1 MEFIFSNMADEAL
14 DEVDVRVNRRHLFL
28 IGFLI
33 LFLELGC
40 IRWFA
45 ANVVFL
51 QFFTNIV
58 LIAAFV
64 GMSVGC
70 VCATKKTDWLSRF
83 TWLAPSAIGLAVVLN
98 LLYNRFTGLTIDV
111 GSQRN
116 SPQVI
121 FFGTEYRDVDLATF
135 AVPMELVA
143 GLFFA
148 LIVLMFIGP
157 GQVLGRCFDRDPDRV
172 KAYTMNIIG
181 SLAGIFC
188 FALASFA
195 ETPPAVWFAVAFVVI
210 AYFLKHEGKLT
221 WVKAAPLV
229 ATTFLVFASG
239 ISPYKESSAHWS
251 PYYWVIHNQ
260 GTGGIRVNTIG
271 FQNMMPVRDSGAAYS
286 LIHLLERDAGGEPFK
301 DVLIIG
307 AGSGNDVAA
316 ALRHGAERI
325 DAVEID
331 PVILRLGKQ
340 HHPDNPYADPRVHL
354 NLNDGRNF
362 LRETERKYDLV
373 IYALVDSLILHSS
386 ISNIRLESFLFTKEA
401 FDDVKRVLKPTGIFV
416 AYNFFR
422 QGWIV
427 HRIATMIDEA
437 FGAAPIVVPL
447 PHREEVSDAEEFR
460 GFTTLIAGNN
470 TRIAQAFEADDRF
483 WLNRVPRLND
493 AVNGFGAESPQSDAA
508 ASAEDWLLIA
518 PSALVS
524 GGGEVHAADDN
535 WPFLYL
541 RAPTVPWFY
550 VKGALIMAFLG
561 LAVLYWQA
569 PGHRVSMNGRMFF
582 LGAAFLLVET
592 KAVVQLALVFG
603 STWIVNSLVFA
614 AILVMILAANLYVL
628 KVREIKL
635 SRHYG
640 LLFATLALNIVVPL
654 DAFLAGDVF
663 WRYIGPCVLVLGPMF
678 FAGVIFAVS
687 FRASKQPDQDFG
699 ANIAG
704 AVVGGFAEYLSML
717 LGFQYLLLVAI
728 GFYALSSFWRT
739 GQPAVEPGGGIAL
752 LPNLD

>member
-1 MEFIFSNMADEAL
+1 
-14 DEVDVRVNRRHLFL
+14 
-28 IGFLI
+28 
-33 LFLELGC
+33 
-40 IRWFA
+40 
-45 ANVVFL
+45 
-51 QFFTNIV
+51 
-58 LIAAFV
+58 
-64 GMSVGC
+64 
-70 VCATKKTDWLSRF
+70 
-83 TWLAPSAIGLAVVLN
+83 
-98 LLYNRFTGLTIDV
+98 
-111 GSQRN
+111 
-116 SPQVI
+116 
-121 FFGTEYRDVDLATF
+121 
-135 AVPMELVA
+135 MELVA
-143 GLFFA
+143 GLFFF

-172 KAYTMNIIG
+172 KAYTMNITG
-181 SLAGIFC
+181 SLAGICC

-195 ETPPAVWFAVAFVVI
+195 EVRPAVWFAVAFVAI
-210 AYFLKHEGKLT
+210 AYFLRHEGKLP
-221 WVKAAPLV
+221 WVKVAQLV
-229 ATTFLVFASG
+229 ATTFLVLAAG
-239 ISPYKESSAHWS
+239 ISPDKEISTRWS
-251 PYYWVIHNQ
+251 LYYRVIHNQ
-260 GTGGIRVNTIG
+260 GTGKIQVNTIG
-271 FQNMMPVRDSGAAYS
+271 FQTMTPVRDSGPVYS
-286 LIHLLERDAGGEPFK
+286 LIHLLERDAGGESFK
-301 DVLIIG
+301 DILIIG

-316 ALRHGAERI
+316 ALRHGVERI

-331 PVILRLGKQ
+331 PVIPRLGEQ

-354 NLNDGRNF
+354 HLNDGRNF

-373 IYALVDSLILHSS
+373 VYALVDSLLLHSS
-386 ISNIRLESFLFTKEA
+386 ISSIRLESFLFTEEA
-401 FDDVKRVLKPTGIFV
+401 FDDVKRVLKPTGVFV
-416 AYNFFR
+416 AYNYFGH
-422 QGWIV
+422 GWIV

-437 FGAAPIVVPL
+437 FGAAPIVIPL
-447 PHREEVSDAEEFR
+447 PHREEVRDADEFR
-460 GFTTLIAGNN
+460 GVFTMLIAGNN
-470 TRIAQAFEADDRF
+470 TRIAQSFEADDRF
-483 WLNRVPRLND
+483 WLNQVPRLND
-493 AVNGFGAESPQSDAA
+493 AVNGFGAEPPQSDAT

-524 GGGEVHAADDN
+524 GAGEVDVADDN

-541 RAPTVPWFY
+541 RAPSVPWFY

-628 KVREIKL
+628 KAREIKL

-640 LLFATLALNIVVPL
+640 LLFVTLALSIVVPL
-654 DAFLAGDVF
+654 DAFLAGDLF

-687 FRASKQPDQDFG
+687 FRASEQPDRDFG

-739 GQPAVEPGGGIAL
+739 GQPAVEPGGG
-752 LPNLD
+752 